1 MVEFHRFEPTLSPP
15 CPKPPGAGI
24 PAGKAAF
31 RAAEGPDPCAL
42 SNMQSSD
49 RFFHGKPA
57 EQMFPES
64 EVRPPVSAQAR
75 CRRRQRG
82 GSRLPGG
89 WGSWR
94 GCFAPAGTPPRDAGG
109 HGQPLGFPIAAPTFP
124 IGVMQRLRK
133 IRVNFDCFGLKKM
146 PSRKGNLEKT
156 KEFFPCL
163 RMNF

>member
-57 EQMFPES
+57 EQTFPES

-94 GCFAPAGTPPRDAGG
+94 GCFAPAGTGGTPGATGNPSAFPLLLPPFR
-109 HGQPLGFPIAAPTFP
+109 LG
-124 IGVMQRLRK
+124 LCK
-133 IRVNFDCFGLKKM
+133 DFGKF
-146 PSRKGNLEKT
+146 G
-156 KEFFPCL
+156 
-163 RMNF
+163 